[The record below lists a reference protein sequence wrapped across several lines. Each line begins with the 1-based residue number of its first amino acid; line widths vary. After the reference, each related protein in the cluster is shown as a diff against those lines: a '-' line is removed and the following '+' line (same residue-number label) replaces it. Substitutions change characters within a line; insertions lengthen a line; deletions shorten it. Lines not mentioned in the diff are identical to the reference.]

1 MTRVTPLGSRS
12 PDVEDTTLVLADPVV
27 PGPARIEVE
36 AGGGF
41 GISKKGLADINIDQM
56 TETNV
61 KNLKQLG
68 GVDGLAKKLRVDTT
82 TGLSRQEIDANF
94 FARRAAFGT
103 NTFVEAPSKS
113 FLSLFVDCF
122 KDTTLII
129 LNVAAVA
136 SIATGM
142 IENPQHGWVEGFTIV
157 VAVVLVAFVSTVS
170 NYTKE
175 KQFRALNA
183 KNDEFNVKVLR
194 AGNYDQVPVA
204 DINVGDIVVLE
215 SGDKVPA
222 DAVFLR
228 GQDVKC
234 NESSLTGEPDEVTKG
249 VTKDPFLLSGCL
261 LASGRCEVIITA
273 IGSDSRWGRIK
284 AKLVREHRATPLME
298 KLDDMVKI
306 IGYGGMGCAIATMI
320 AMVSIYA
327 TTSPELRKGRLLVL
341 MESVMGAIS
350 RRHFFW
356 LGTWVHKLL
365 DTFIIGVTIVVV
377 AIPEGLPLAVTIS
390 LSYSTKK
397 MLNDHNLI
405 RVLAACETM
414 GNCTSICSDKT
425 GTLTENRMTVVELW
439 TQGKHYDEPSMRNHP
454 IKFDARYFDMV
465 ATAVCANST
474 AQLLEKGGPQDMPIV
489 QGNKTEGAMLLWLR
503 NQGVVYKQV
512 RDAAFRPQ
520 TGDRMY
526 SFSSERKSMSTIVRV
541 HDGGFRLYSKGAAEI
556 ILSRCTHVLKA
567 NGTVGVLNTVTNDD
581 IHDTIVGMA
590 KMCLRTMCVA
600 YRDFSAD
607 ELPADL
613 STLDNPPEGSMVC
626 CAIFGIM
633 DPLRAD
639 VAESV
644 QTCQRAGIT
653 VRMVTGDNIHTA
665 RAIAKQCGILTTDGV
680 ALEGPVFRE
689 MPKDQLQAL
698 LPKLQV
704 LARSSPDDKHML
716 VTMLRAR
723 QEVVGVTGDGTN
735 DAPALRAADVGLAMG
750 IAGTDLAKEA
760 AGTCGIYIYIVMLGK
775 CPMGDSVD
783 IIIMDDRF
791 ASIKQSVLWG
801 RCVYDNIRKFV
812 QFQLTVNVVALS
824 LTFLGALAGF
834 DPPLNAVMMLWVNLI
849 MDTMGALALGTEVP
863 KPELLLRRP
872 YKKDASLVSRIMVK
886 HIIIQS
892 TFQLTTLLMLLFLG
906 PGWLDVPNG
915 NACIST
921 TYAWIDDIANVA
933 APEPCVL
940 LQNHSTCWSLNC
952 SAYVPLYPTFNQSR
966 AMPPNVPLACLKS
979 PRCDVYDYRHFT
991 FLFNVFV
998 FAQVFN
1004 EINARSV
1011 TNDWRVLHGFF
1022 SNTMFLFILA
1032 MTVVFQVVIVEF
1044 GGDFTKTSSLDGTLW
1059 VYSVAI
1065 GVITL
1070 PLGMSSAT

>member
-1 MTRVTPLGSRS
+1 MTRVTPLGAKS
-12 PDVEDTTLVLADPVV
+12 PDDDGTFVLPHPVV
-27 PGPARIEVE
+27 PGPARIELE
-36 AGGGF
+36 GGGF
-41 GISKKGLADINIDQM
+41 GISKQGLADINIDQM
-56 TETNV
+56 TETNM
-61 KNLKQLG
+61 KNLQALG
-68 GVDGLAKKLRVDTT
+68 GVDGLAKKLHVDTK
-82 TGLSRQEIDANF
+82 TGLSRQEVDNQF
-94 FARRAAFGT
+94 VARRATYGT
-103 NTFVEAPSKS
+103 NTFVEAPSQS
-113 FLSLFVDCF
+113 FLSLFLDCF

-129 LNVAAVA
+129 LNIAAMA

-142 IENPQHGWVEGFTIV
+142 IENPEHGWVEGFTIL
-157 VAVVLVAFVSTVS
+157 VAVVLVAFVSSVS

-175 KQFRALNA
+175 LQFRALNA
-183 KNDEFNVKVLR
+183 KNDEFTVKVLR
-194 AGNYDQVPVA
+194 AGSYDQVPVA

-249 VTKDPFLLSGCL
+249 HSKDPFLLSGCL

-298 KLDDMVKI
+298 KLDDMVKV

-327 TTSPELRKGRLLVL
+327 TTAPELRKGTFTTLAWSCLVL
-341 MESVMGAIS
+341 T
-350 RRHFFW
+350 W
-356 LGTWVHKLL
+356 L
-365 DTFIIGVTIVVV
+365 
-377 AIPEGLPLAVTIS
+377 GLPLAVTIS

-439 TQGKHYDEPSMRNHP
+439 TQGKHYDAPAMQSP
-454 IKFDARYFDMV
+454 IKLDTRFFDTIS
-465 ATAVCANST
+465 TAICANST
-474 AQLLEKGGPQDMPIV
+474 AQLLDKGASDVPIV
-489 QGNKTEGAMLLWLR
+489 QGNKTEGALLLWLR
-503 NQGVVYKQV
+503 QQGVVYKDV
-512 RDAAFRPQ
+512 RDAAFRPH

-526 SFSSERKSMSTIVRV
+526 TFSSERKSMSTIVRSAEANNNA
-541 HDGGFRLYSKGAAEI
+541 GGFRLYSKGAAEI
-556 ILSRCTHVLKA
+556 ILTRCTHVLKA
-567 NGTVGVLNTVTNDD
+567 NGTIGVLNKVTNDD
-581 IHDTIVGMA
+581 IHDTIVSMA

-600 YRDFSAD
+600 FRDFAAN
-607 ELPADL
+607 ELPSDL
-613 STLDNPPEGSMVC
+613 STLDNPPEGNMVC

-639 VAESV
+639 VADSV
-644 QTCQRAGIT
+644 QICQRAGIT

-665 RAIAKQCGILTTDGV
+665 RAIAKQCGILTADGV
-680 ALEGPVFRE
+680 ALEGPVFRQ
-689 MPKDQLQAL
+689 MPKDQLLPL

-760 AGTCGIYIYIVMLGK
+760 A
-775 CPMGDSVD
+775 D

-812 QFQLTVNVVALS
+812 QFQLTVNVVALA
-824 LTFLGALAGF
+824 LTFLGALTGF

-872 YKKDASLVSRIMVK
+872 YKKDASLLSRIMIK
-886 HIIIQS
+886 HILVQS
-892 TFQLTTLLMLLFLG
+892 AFQLTALLTLLFLG
-906 PGWLDVPNG
+906 PGWLGVPNG
-915 NACIST
+915 NTCVSA
-921 TYAWIDDIANVA
+921 TYAWIDDA
-933 APEPCVL
+933 AVVSAKEPCFL
-940 LQNHSTCWSLNC
+940 LQNHSTCGGVVNC
-952 SAYVPLYPTFNQSR
+952 SMYLPLYPTFNDTHTVV
-966 AMPPNVPLACLKS
+966 PNVPADCLVQ
-979 PRCDVYDYRHFT
+979 PIVCDVYDYRHFT
-991 FLFNVFV
+991 FIFNVFV

-1011 TNDWRVLHGFF
+1011 TNDWRVLNGFM
-1022 SNTMFLFILA
+1022 SNSMFLFILV
-1032 MTVVFQVVIVEF
+1032 MTIVCQVLIVEF
-1044 GGDFTKTSSLDGTLW
+1044 GGNFTKTSPLDAAMWG
-1059 VYSVAI
+1059 YSVAI
-1065 GVITL
+1065 GFLAL
-1070 PLGMSSAT
+1070 PLGVAMRFIPVQEDPTSFANPNGLTIVK